1 MLADGATGTCTLGGG
16 AAATCVGAIAVG
28 AVDPE
33 AV

>member
-16 AAATCVGAIAVG
+16 AAATCDGAIDVG